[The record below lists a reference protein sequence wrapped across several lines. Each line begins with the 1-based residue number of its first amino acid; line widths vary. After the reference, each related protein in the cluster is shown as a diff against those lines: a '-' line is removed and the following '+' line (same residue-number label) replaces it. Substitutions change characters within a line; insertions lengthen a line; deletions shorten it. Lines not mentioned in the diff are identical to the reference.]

1 MDQALNNVC
10 PITGGRVDMV
20 TAQDPT
26 AMDMTAMVS
35 MNDMHLHS
43 VSRLMLGLSFSLNLM
58 TLSKVIRTLIMVLCH
73 SIPLVSSY

>member
-1 MDQALNNVC
+1 MSRKEIWFHSFKMMEEFMGQALNNVC

-58 TLSKVIRTLIMVLCH
+58 TLVV
-73 SIPLVSSY
+73 